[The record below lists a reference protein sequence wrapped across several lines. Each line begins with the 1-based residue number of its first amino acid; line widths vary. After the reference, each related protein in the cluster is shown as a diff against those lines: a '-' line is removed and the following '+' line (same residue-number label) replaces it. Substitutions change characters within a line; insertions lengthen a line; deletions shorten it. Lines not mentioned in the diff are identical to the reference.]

1 MKNKISII
9 IPCYNSASTIKKT
22 IENVRKSI
30 QFCKSLDYELIIV
43 NDGSCD
49 GLIELLKNER
59 NLLLINHD
67 KNKGLSAA
75 RNTGICKSTGDLI
88 IFLDSDIYVKE
99 DWIFKML
106 NIIQNKNIIGVTGT
120 LGPAPNKKLTLLEK
134 YLFSKYRGHQAKD
147 SNTPLDYK
155 SFVFSN
161 TIIKKATLDQV
172 GYFDES
178 LKYYGGEDTE
188 LAIRLNNS
196 FPNQMRKCNASSIHD
211 AGKTLKEYL
220 MNVFEYGK
228 YNFIK
233 IVRIHPDYKNDLGY
247 SFVLSWKGKVIFNKL
262 TSKIVRGLIL
272 IFQHPLLVKFLV
284 INSFIVGARR
294 GFQNDNNN

>member
-9 IPCYNSASTIKKT
+9 IPCYNSAATIKKT
-22 IENVRKSI
+22 IENVRESMR
-30 QFCKSLDYELIIV
+30 FCKSQEYELIIV
-43 NDGSCD
+43 NDGSSD
-49 GLIELLKNER
+49 GLIELLRNEQ

-75 RNTGICKSTGDLI
+75 RNTGVRKSAGALI
-88 IFLDSDIYVKE
+88 IFLDSDIYIQE
-99 DWIFKML
+99 DWVFKML
-106 NIIQNKNIIGVTGT
+106 NIIQNNNIIGATGT
-120 LGPAPNKKLTLLEK
+120 LSPTPNKRLTLLEK
-134 YLFSKYRGHQAKD
+134 YLFSKYRGHQVKSQD
-147 SNTPLDYK
+147 TPLDYK

-161 TIIKKATLDQV
+161 TIIEKTALYKAGL
-172 GYFDES
+172 FDES

-188 LAIRLNNS
+188 LEIRLNKLY
-196 FPNQMRKCNASSIHD
+196 PNQFRKCHACGIHD

-233 IVRIHPDYKNDLGY
+233 IAKIHPDYKNDLGY
-247 SFVLSWKGKVIFNKL
+247 TFVLSWKGKIIFNKAN
-262 TSKIVRGLIL
+262 SKIVTSLML

-284 INSFIVGARR
+284 IYSFIVGARQ
-294 GFQNDNNN
+294 GFKKDNNN

>member
-9 IPCYNSASTIKKT
+9 IPCYNSADTIKKT
-22 IENVRKSI
+22 IENLRASLR
-30 QFCKSLDYELIIV
+30 FCKSQEYELIIV
-43 NDGSCD
+43 NDGSND
-49 GLIELLKNER
+49 GLIGLLKNEQ

-67 KNKGLSAA
+67 TNKGLSAA
-75 RNTGICKSTGDLI
+75 RNSGIRKSTGSLI

-106 NIIQNKNIIGVTGT
+106 SVIQNKNIIGVTGS
-120 LGPAPNKKLTLLEK
+120 LGPFPNKRLTLLEK
-134 YLFSKYRGHQAKD
+134 YLFSKYRGHQVKNQ
-147 SNTPLDYK
+147 NTPLDYK

-161 TIIKKATLDQV
+161 TIIKKAALDQA
-172 GYFDES
+172 GFFNEN
-178 LKYYGGEDTE
+178 LKHYGGEDTE
-188 LAIRLNNS
+188 LAIRLNKLY
-196 FPNQMRKCNASSIHD
+196 PTQMRKCHAYGIHD

-233 IVRIHPDYKNDLGY
+233 IVSMHPDYKNDLGY
-247 SFVLSWKGKVIFNKL
+247 TFIFSWKGKIIFNNLSVKVVTAL
-262 TSKIVRGLIL
+262 ML

-284 INSFIVGARR
+284 INSFIEGARQ
-294 GFQNDNNN
+294 GFQNDNNS